1 VKKTTKIFTQVMLGS
16 IVASVAVQPAFA
28 EDLQLAQVS
37 NGNQQPLV
45 PNPNVTVGET
55 GSLPVGT
62 TAPSIPTKARA
73 VAPPVGDISVSSID
87 AATPIIKL
95 DSDSRVSIVL
105 KEAPVREVLELLSRS
120 AGLNLAY
127 TSPPATKPGEAIAE
141 PTVSL
146 NLKNEPVENAFN
158 YVLQITGYEA
168 NRVGNTIF
176 AGSRLPDSIRGT
188 VVRTVRLNQVN
199 VEAASGF
206 LTTQGAETQLSREKV
221 TIENVG
227 NAGSANFRTV
237 EIRTPEILNLKA
249 TEGNAPLVLKGL
261 AISTDSRLNA
271 VTLIGPLRKVEMATA
286 MLTRLDAR
294 RRQVALNVK
303 IVDINLSNVDDLKS
317 SFSFGTGNGI
327 VGVDNGAAVYNYGG
341 YNPARSSQ
349 IAGGVTSQPIVT
361 LPSLGSTP
369 FIDNI
374 PSAPYSSTG
383 TNVGRTP
390 IGDTPLAFGTPYARA
405 PLSPTDNPYQPGL
418 VNYTPPVVAA
428 NGTVTAPTYTYGL
441 PTAFQIPSKFLAT
454 LQAQIISGNG
464 KILTD
469 PTMVVQEGQSSKIK
483 LTQEVFGGFEASTS
497 VGTGGATLVA
507 RKPIIKNAGL
517 TLDVN
522 VNRIDDNGFVS
533 VGVSPTVSAISGTFP
548 TGDGNITLLQE
559 RTLSS
564 GEIRLR
570 DGQTLILSG
579 IIQESDRTTVTK
591 VPILGDIPI
600 LGALFRSTNK
610 SNQRQEVIVLLTPQI
625 LNDGVNQVNYTPG
638 NDARLLIQPK

>member
-1 VKKTTKIFTQVMLGS
+1 MKKTTRIFTQVMLGS
-16 IVASVAVQPAFA
+16 IVAAVAIQPAFA

-37 NGNQQPLV
+37 NGSQQPLV

-95 DSDSRVSIVL
+95 DSDARVSIVL

-127 TSPPATKPGEAIAE
+127 TSPPATKPGEALSE

-237 EIRTPEILNLKA
+237 EVRTPEILNLRA

-303 IVDINLSNVDDLKS
+303 IIDINLSNVDDLKS

-341 YNPARSSQ
+341 YNPAKSSQ
-349 IAGGVTSQPIVT
+349 IAGGVTSQPIVA
-361 LPSLGSTP
+361 LPSLGGTGPFLENTP
-369 FIDNI
+369 T
-374 PSAPYSSTG
+374 APYANTGVNITG
-383 TNVGRTP
+383 TSVGSLP
-390 IGDTPLAFGTPYARA
+390 NSLYSRA
-405 PLSPTDNPYQPGL
+405 PLSPTENPYQPG
-418 VNYTPPVVAA
+418 
-428 NGTVTAPTYTYGL
+428 VTAVSRTGEVTYAL

>member
-1 VKKTTKIFTQVMLGS
+1 MKKTTRIFTQVMLGS
-16 IVASVAVQPAFA
+16 IVAAVAIQPAFA

-37 NGNQQPLV
+37 NGSQQPLV

-95 DSDSRVSIVL
+95 DSDARVSIVL

-127 TSPPATKPGEAIAE
+127 TSPPATKPGEALSE

-237 EIRTPEILNLKA
+237 EVRTPEILNLRA

-303 IVDINLSNVDDLKS
+303 IIDINLSNVDDLKS

-341 YNPARSSQ
+341 YNPAKSSQ
-349 IAGGVTSQPIVT
+349 IAGGVTSQPIVA
-361 LPSLGSTP
+361 LPSLGSAP
-369 FIDNI
+369 FVDNT
-374 PSAPYSSTG
+374 PSAPYANNGVDIS
-383 TNVGRTP
+383 NVR
-390 IGDTPLAFGTPYARA
+390 IGEAPLAVGTPYGRA

-418 VNYTPPVVAA
+418 TGYTP
-428 NGTVTAPTYTYGL
+428 GTGTTPSTYTYGL
-441 PTAFQIPSKFLAT
+441 PSAFQIPSKFLAT
-454 LQAQIISGNG
+454 LQAQIVSGNG

-483 LTQEVFGGFEASTS
+483 LTQEVFGGFEASTAAS
-497 VGTGGATLVA
+497 STGNVSLLT